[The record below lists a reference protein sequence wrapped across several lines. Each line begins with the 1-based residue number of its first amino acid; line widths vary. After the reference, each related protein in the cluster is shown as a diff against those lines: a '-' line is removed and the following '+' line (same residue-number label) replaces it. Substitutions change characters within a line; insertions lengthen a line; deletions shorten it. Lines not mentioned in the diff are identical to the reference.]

1 MQNSDVSIHSTR
13 TIEGQPHRMQ
23 SVRKRVNNDEDGV
36 EALAEGEAFNKVH
49 GDGGP
54 GAFGDG

>member
-1 MQNSDVSIHSTR
+1 MSGDE
-13 TIEGQPHRMQ
+13 EGHLGEA
-23 SVRKRVNNDEDGV
+23 VNDDEDGV
-36 EALAEGEAFNKVH
+36 EALAEGEAVNKVH